1 MGGNP
6 YLPKNEAYP
15 IGKSSGDPLPLLL
28 QLNLSHIKLP
38 GYPNKGILEIFMD
51 NKGYPTDY
59 EIKYFKTVDE
69 KNYQKEFP
77 KLNFD
82 TKNPLYFEKGYKI
95 KLIKTYDYMYSLD
108 YRFNE
113 LLLSIVNKVYGLK
126 LKELDDFEEDD
137 DDVWEEYIHNNI
149 KGLECTFGGYPDFTQ
164 QDPRESD
171 AKRGDEC
178 LLKMESIGDEYFGD
192 LGVVSVLIDKKYIK
206 SKKFEKG
213 VLDWDCT

>member
-1 MGGNP
+1 
-6 YLPKNEAYP
+6 
-15 IGKSSGDPLPLLL
+15 
-28 QLNLSHIKLP
+28 
-38 GYPNKGILEIFMD
+38 MD

-137 DDVWEEYIHNNI
+137 DDVY
-149 KGLECTFGGYPDFTQ
+149 
-164 QDPRESD
+164 S
-171 AKRGDEC
+171 
-178 LLKMESIGDEYFGD
+178 
-192 LGVVSVLIDKKYIK
+192 
-206 SKKFEKG
+206 
-213 VLDWDCT
+213 